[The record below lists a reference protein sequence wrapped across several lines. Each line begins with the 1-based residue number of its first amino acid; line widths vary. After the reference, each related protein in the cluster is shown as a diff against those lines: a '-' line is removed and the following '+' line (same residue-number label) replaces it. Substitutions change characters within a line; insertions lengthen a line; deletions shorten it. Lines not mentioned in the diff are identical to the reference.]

1 MQKEG
6 ADTETWLLIIS
17 SVITLEFLKNWF
29 GLALTIVLLMVAVIK
44 TIKEIQKWKDEKEK
58 REQEK
63 ALLRKQNELLD
74 IELREKRKAQNNQ

>member
-1 MQKEG
+1 MQEEG
-6 ADTETWLLIIS
+6 ADTETWLFIIS
-17 SVITLEFLKNWF
+17 SVITLEFLKNWLV
-29 GLALTIVLLMVAVIK
+29 LALTVLFLIIAVIK

-74 IELREKRKAQNNQ
+74 IELREKRKSQNNQ